1 MKKQA
6 YRRFIPNFF
15 TLMSMFFG
23 FYSMVLSSN
32 GRFRDA
38 AWLIIIAAIFDA
50 LDGLSARLLKS
61 GSEFGVE
68 LDSLADVISFGAAPS
83 LLIYHAVFEK
93 FGIWGILFSSSLLL
107 AGGFRLARFN
117 SELTDYDKKSFSG
130 LPIPSSAITLASFV
144 FLSENAGLIREQF
157 IIWAF
162 PLVITLS
169 LLMVSRIKYETLPK
183 FSVEGVKDK
192 PFHFLFLIAGL
203 ITTIFWGAGMIFYF
217 FLLVILFGIF
227 RETYY
232 KLLTPHSKSELSER

>member
-23 FYSMVLSSN
+23 FYSMILSSN

-38 AWLIIIAAIFDA
+38 AWLIIVAAIFDA

-68 LDSLADVISFGAAPS
+68 LDSLADVVSFGAAPS
-83 LLIYHAVFEK
+83 LLIYNAVLFK
-93 FGIWGILFSSSLLL
+93 FDELGIIFSSFLLL

-130 LPIPSSAITLASFV
+130 LPIPSSAITLASFI
-144 FLSENAGLIREQF
+144 FLSENAGIIRDEY
-157 IIWAF
+157 IYWTF
-162 PLVITLS
+162 PLVTALS
-169 LLMVSRIKYETLPK
+169 LLMISRIKYETLPK
-183 FSVEGVKDK
+183 LSVDGVKDK
-192 PFHFLFLIAGL
+192 PFHFLFLLAGL
-203 ITTIFWGAGMIFYF
+203 ITTIFLGAGMIFYF
-217 FLLVILFGIF
+217 FIFVILFGIF
-227 RETYY
+227 REAYY
-232 KLLTPHSKSELSER
+232 KLSAPHSKSGLSER